1 MVSEPLFNAA
11 FEKVCNEFAIP
22 ITLHKKIHKVI
33 LKNLNDS
40 RTASKMVA
48 DILPFNW
55 KHELISPCLL
65 GENKQDYSKEHI
77 SFLVSRIVKLN
88 RIYEQ
93 WERIKKTKKTLPNLL
108 LSRGTTLQD
117 CPVHK
122 DDYDKI
128 FAVDDEY
135 WITHPIAEHLICRC
149 TIRVM
154 TDFELNNPR

>member
-33 LKNLNDS
+33 LKNQNDP

-48 DILPFNW
+48 EILPFNW
-55 KHELISPCLL
+55 VHESISPILL
-65 GENKQDYSKEHI
+65 GENKNDFSKEHV
-77 SFLVSRIVKLN
+77 SFFVSRIVRIH

-93 WERIKKTKKTLPNLL
+93 WERIQRTKKTLPYLL
-108 LSRGTTLQD
+108 LSRGTTLQN

-128 FAVDDEY
+128 FSVDDEY
-135 WITHPIAEHLICRC
+135 LITHPIAEHLICSC
-149 TIRVM
+149 TIRGM
-154 TDFELNNPR
+154 TDLELNNRR